1 MKKLM
6 INTAMST
13 ATLST
18 KTTAVR
24 APQHLLIKVH
34 GHHHSHA
41 QPRKGSGKFR

>member
-18 KTTAVR
+18 KTTQQAR
-24 APQHLLIKVH
+24 SNPLLIKLH

-41 QPRKGSGKFR
+41 QPRKGSGKFK